1 MTATVTPR
9 ALALDILL
17 GVVVRG
23 HKLSTVMEGANRAL
37 GDPRDAALAQELC
50 FGVLRWLPRLEALL
64 ARLLKRPLKARDRD
78 LYIMLLLGLYQ
89 LLYTRIPPY
98 AAVAETVSLTR
109 VRGKPWARGLINGV
123 LRRFQRERTTLLQA
137 IESSDSASLAHPSWM
152 IAALRRCWPQQWR
165 AILTANN
172 ERPPMTLRVNRRV
185 TDRQAYQERLAR
197 AGIQA
202 RAAPH
207 TNDGLILDA
216 PVDINRLPGF
226 AEGMAS
232 VQDGAAQLAATLLE
246 LRPGQRV
253 LDACAAPGGKSAH
266 ILEQAPELAELVA
279 LDRGPERVARLE
291 QTLDRLALEASVVC
305 ADATAP
311 ARWWDGR
318 PFDRILLDA
327 PCSGTGVIRRHP
339 DIKLL
344 RREDQLPL
352 LLAQQGRL
360 MDALW
365 PLLAPGGTLLYAT
378 CSVLCE
384 ENEAQIE
391 RFASAHDD
399 VTVLPIEAPW
409 GQARPS
415 GRQVLA
421 GEDGMDGFFYALLRR
436 G

>member
-1 MTATVTPR
+1 MVQ
-9 ALALDILL
+9 
-17 GVVVRG
+17 G
-23 HKLSTVMEGANRAL
+23 HKLSTVMEDATRAL

-64 ARLLKRPLKARDRD
+64 SRLLRRPLKARDRD

-109 VRGKPWARGLINGV
+109 VRGKPWARGLVNGV

-137 IESSDSASLAHPSWM
+137 IEGSDSASLAHPPWI
-152 IAALRRCWPQQWR
+152 IAALRRCWPQQWH

-185 TDRQAYQERLAR
+185 TDRQAYQERLAQ

-202 RAAPH
+202 RPAPH
-207 TNDGLILDA
+207 TNDGLILEA

-226 AEGMAS
+226 AEGLAS
-232 VQDGAAQLAATLLE
+232 VQDGAAQLAASLLE

-266 ILEQAPELAELVA
+266 ILEQEPNLAELVA
-279 LDRGPERVARLE
+279 LDKGSDRVTRLE
-291 QTLDRLALEASVVC
+291 QTLGRLALEASVVC

-311 ARWWDGR
+311 AQWWDGR
-318 PFDRILLDA
+318 PFDRVLLDA

-352 LLAQQGRL
+352 LLTQQGRL
-360 MDALW
+360 LDTLW

-384 ENEAQIE
+384 ENEAQIG

-399 VTVLPIEAPW
+399 VTLLPIEAPW
-409 GQARPS
+409 GQPQPS
-415 GRQVLA
+415 GRQVLP
-421 GEDGMDGFFYALLRR
+421 GEDSMDGFFYALLRR